1 MQRKQPVIA
10 ILLGLS
16 GTVSACNSTDM
27 LYSQGPWGPAHV
39 RRNYP
44 EYSAPW
50 GRPIV
55 VTTQDAVD
63 GPVAVYPDVPAID
76 APAARTRRYEVF
88 AEVDM
93 PPAPGFGDLKAPAD
107 PLLDPPAISA
117 PSSPPAGSQAT
128 APIQASPPGVFASP
142 KRASSYAGSWK
153 ATIGSS
159 SCKVQLSSV
168 PSLDLYKAST
178 QGCSAGRHA
187 RRERME
193 LPRRSGRSLLART
206 AGSPPVRRRSLA
218 CRNAEQLKRRYR
230 NDTIRRGMRRRRSIS
245 RPTMPSVPLLR
256 PGASAQKLR
265 AAGVHC
271 PNPVATMLA
280 ITRQT

>member
-1 MQRKQPVIA
+1 MQRKKPVIA

-39 RRNYP
+39 RRSYP

-50 GRPIV
+50 GRPVIV
-55 VTTQDAVD
+55 TAQDAVD
-63 GPVAVYPDVPAID
+63 GSVAVYPDVPVID

-93 PPAPGFGDLKAPAD
+93 LPAPGFGDKAPAD
-107 PLLDPPAISA
+107 PVLDPPGISA
-117 PSSPPAGSQAT
+117 LSSLPAGSQAA
-128 APIQASPPGVFASP
+128 APIQASPPGVFANP

-153 ATIGSS
+153 ATVGSS

-178 QGCSAGRHA
+178 QGCSQDAMRAVNGWSFRDDQVVLFSRGQPVA
-187 RRERME
+187 R
-193 LPRRSGRSLLART
+193 LSGAE
-206 AGSPPVRRRSLA
+206 ASLA
-218 CRNAEQLKRRYR
+218 GTLSN
-230 NDTIRRGMRRRRSIS
+230 S
-245 RPTMPSVPLLR
+245 
-256 PGASAQKLR
+256 SA
-265 AAGVHC
+265 
-271 PNPVATMLA
+271 A
-280 ITRQT
+280 IEMTR